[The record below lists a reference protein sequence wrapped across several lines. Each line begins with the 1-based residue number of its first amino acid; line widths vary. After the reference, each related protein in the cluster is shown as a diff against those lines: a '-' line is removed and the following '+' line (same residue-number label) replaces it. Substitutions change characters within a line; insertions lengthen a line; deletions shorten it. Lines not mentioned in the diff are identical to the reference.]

1 MSYYA
6 VPVYVGLSCLLSL
19 SYSCMEC
26 VKEKGNLDTAIHSI
40 LSTWVIVSAIVASVI
55 AGVVGEMT
63 IGMTNYMH
71 LLIALILACV
81 TLIIS
86 SSLIYWSY

>member
-6 VPVYVGLSCLLSL
+6 VPVYVGLSCVLSL

-26 VKEKGNLDTAIHSI
+26 AKSKKGNVDTATKSI
-40 LSTWVIVSAIVASVI
+40 MLGWIIVSGIVAAVI
-55 AGVVGEMT
+55 AGVVGEIT
-63 IGMTNYMH
+63 LGISSVSH
-71 LLIALILACV
+71 ILIALILACV

-86 SSLIYWSY
+86 GSIVYWS